1 VVVPQPRVLE
11 SRNEALSYSVE
22 TVVMNLSPWVE
33 AVLRL
38 LLAVGLGAGIGYQ
51 RERAGKAAGMRTL
64 ILVGAGA
71 ALFTVVSIFGFGA
84 EGVDISR
91 IAAGVVVGVGFIGA
105 GVILRGQREE
115 EVAGLTTAATI
126 WVTAGVGL
134 AAGAGMYLVA
144 VIAAAVIL
152 GILLLPKI
160 RG

>member
-1 VVVPQPRVLE
+1 
-11 SRNEALSYSVE
+11 
-22 TVVMNLSPWVE
+22 MNLSPWVE
-33 AVLRL
+33 AILRL

-64 ILVGAGA
+64 ILVSAGA
-71 ALFTVVSIFGFGA
+71 ALFTVVSIFGFGT

-91 IAAGVVVGVGFIGA
+91 VAAGVVVGVGFIGA

-134 AAGAGMYLVA
+134 AAGAGLYLVA
-144 VIAAAVIL
+144 VIAAVVIL